1 MKNRKTGK
9 QNGPVAGMTDRD
21 APENSPVAA
30 GEAKCPA
37 GTGEEI
43 NMVQETRASDSPAVQ
58 KLIEEL
64 TVAGEDD
71 AFAGQRKTPD
81 PAVSGEGV
89 SGGEGQPDPLKQAEE
104 ELVKNARSE
113 RSRERIRSIIA
124 ARRDAESRLE
134 YYETAVRRFR
144 QMLSDTGMDMGDI
157 AATLHYR
164 KLVASGDPH
173 LMHCALDILNHERE
187 SLCRRLGIAEP
198 GVDLFADVPEIREAV
213 ERRELKMELA
223 LRLAN
228 LERAERAARERSR
241 AEAEKGRRAVE
252 LFSDI
257 ADFMKTVGASLQP
270 YASEADHPL
279 KMQKIFEYM
288 LAPGWADDFVANV
301 PRSMWAKHVKYLY
314 DNLALPVSKPA
325 MMPQPLRSS
334 PVVAGQIADNPGMS
348 SAERIMRRMDEMGL

>member
-9 QNGPVAGMTDRD
+9 QNGPVAGMSDRD

-157 AATLHYR
+157 AATLHYG

-173 LMHCALDILNHERE
+173 LMHCALDILNHERG

-213 ERRELKMELA
+213 ERRELKMEHA
-223 LRLAN
+223 LRLAIWN
-228 LERAERAARERSR
+228 GPSAPPVKVPGGSRKGTTCRRAFLRYRRFHENGGSQPPALCVGSGSSPEDAENFRVHARTGL
-241 AEAEKGRRAVE
+241 GRRFRGQCAA
-252 LFSDI
+252 I
-257 ADFMKTVGASLQP
+257 HVGQACEISL
-270 YASEADHPL
+270 
-279 KMQKIFEYM
+279 
-288 LAPGWADDFVANV
+288 
-301 PRSMWAKHVKYLY
+301 
-314 DNLALPVSKPA
+314 
-325 MMPQPLRSS
+325 
-334 PVVAGQIADNPGMS
+334 
-348 SAERIMRRMDEMGL
+348 